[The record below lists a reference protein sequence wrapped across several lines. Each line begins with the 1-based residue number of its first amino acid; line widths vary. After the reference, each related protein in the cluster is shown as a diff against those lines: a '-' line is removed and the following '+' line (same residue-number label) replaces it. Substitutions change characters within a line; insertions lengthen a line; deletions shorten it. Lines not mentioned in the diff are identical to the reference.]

1 MKKSSTIALSL
12 ISVLALASCDK
23 QITKEEYLQAVG
35 NHEIT
40 EYKTF
45 IKQYNSIEYV
55 STKQGNA
62 IPRKPSVAFMFADFT
77 DDDDPQFFSF
87 SGGQKYKDDLLDITL
102 YKESYMKRSGS
113 SYVLV
118 DHDWKNQSNSKEY
131 YYKTAEEAKQAL
143 YSRVES
149 SITHYNEE
157 WLRVNDD
164 VTLFSSDSGYKVKD
178 GSFTYGV
185 NEKGFEISAKADF
198 EGNKARGIID
208 YDAEINRDIFGD
220 SFLNVESIV
229 RQYDTVEN
237 LFGGMGNVIIN
248 FKND

>member
-77 DDDDPQFFSF
+77 DDDDPQYFSF
-87 SGGQKYKDDLLDITL
+87 SGGQTSSDDLLDITL
-102 YKESYMKRSGS
+102 YQESYMRRSGS
-113 SYVLV
+113 NYVLV
-118 DHDWKNQSNSKEY
+118 DKDWKNQSNSKEY
-131 YYKTAEEAKQAL
+131 FYKTAEEAKQAL
-143 YSRVES
+143 YLRVES
-149 SITHYNEE
+149 KIRHVNEE
-157 WLRVNDD
+157 WLRINDD
-164 VTLFSSDSGYKVKD
+164 ATLFSSENGYKVKD
-178 GSFTYGV
+178 SSFIYNL
-185 NEKGFEISAKADF
+185 NENGFETSVVADF
-198 EGNKARGIID
+198 EGNKVRGLFD
-208 YDAEINRDIFGD
+208 YDVEINRDIFGKD
-220 SFLNVESIV
+220 FYNAQSVV
-229 RQYDTVEN
+229 RQYVTVEN
-237 LFGGMGNVIIN
+237 LFDGMGKVIIN